1 MVMSMSCTNVQTSD
15 SPSLEESLSSEVA
28 GSGDHGTGCGAAEVP
43 SLSVGKHSAG
53 CTMETALYKGKASR
67 SPD

>member
-1 MVMSMSCTNVQTSD
+1 MVMSMSCTNVWTSD

-28 GSGDHGTGCGAAEVP
+28 GSGDHGTGCGAAKVP
-43 SLSVGKHSAG
+43 SPLVGKHDAG
-53 CTMETALYKGKASR
+53 CTMVTTLYKGKASR